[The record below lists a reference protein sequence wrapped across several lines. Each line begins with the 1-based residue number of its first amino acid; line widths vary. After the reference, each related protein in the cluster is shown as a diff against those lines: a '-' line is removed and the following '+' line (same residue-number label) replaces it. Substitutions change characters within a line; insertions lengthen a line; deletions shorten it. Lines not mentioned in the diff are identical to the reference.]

1 MSQNKELLQELVIPL
16 YIREYIKSKNIRPKY
31 YRRDKKGLK
40 IPEKYIKNSHL
51 YAWAKFE
58 VVSKGKKIFKE
69 FLVNKASRERII
81 SNYHHVGKVSMKNI
95 NGQAIYNGQIQ
106 EHDRNNMIGQ
116 IKDSFRSYIQ
126 SIPVITRFP
135 LYIKVLLY
143 DTIIDE
149 DFSNGQDWDVDNRF
163 FPYGKAFS
171 DELKKQGKIPDDN
184 RYYITTPPH
193 ATFIPVEDVED
204 RKLVIGIFKDNRKEY
219 LNNYLYQKKHGDN
232 LK

>member
-1 MSQNKELLQELVIPL
+1 MKNKELLVELTIPL
-16 YIREYIKSKNIRPKY
+16 YIRQYVKSKSTAAKY
-31 YRRDKKGLK
+31 YQRDKKKLV
-40 IPEKYIKNSHL
+40 IPNKYIKNKHL
-51 YAWAKFE
+51 YAWAKFPTTY
-58 VVSKGKKIFKE
+58 KGLKGYKE
-69 FLVNKASRERII
+69 FLVEKASGKRII
-81 SNYHHVGKVSMKNI
+81 ANEHRVGKENLRNI

-116 IKDSFRSYIQ
+116 IKDSFRQHIQ
-126 SIPVITRFP
+126 AIKPITRFP

-193 ATFIPVEDVED
+193 VIFVPVPDIED
-204 RKLVIGIFKDNRKEY
+204 RKLVIRIYKDNRSIII
-219 LNNYLYQKKHGDN
+219 NNYLYIRKHGDN